1 MKSVHSVIGTLMILA
16 SSAAVATD
24 SWYLGGTLGYY
35 DLDSERAITDDY
47 QGSQA
52 GLQIGKQLGDNVAI
66 ELGHGV
72 NIGHDDF
79 DVTSLT
85 GLLWMG
91 SEAANWRPYALVGL
105 NQYNIDDVSNLAAGH
120 DDKSIQLVAGL
131 GLGTMLNDNV
141 QFRADIRGML
151 GHDEDGEDV
160 GMQLSLNH
168 MFGKKSAP
176 APAPVAVP
184 EPAPAPVVADEP
196 EVRTITIRLNVEF
209 EFNKDTVLAV
219 YGDQLEAI
227 AAAMSTYEDIDLVLE
242 GHTDS
247 RGSDDYN
254 ADLSDR
260 RAKAV
265 KAKLAADYGI
275 AASRIS
281 AIGYG
286 ESRPIDSN
294 DSDEGRARNRRV
306 VGEMSFSEVVVD

>member
-16 SSAAVATD
+16 SGVAVASD

-35 DLDSERAITDDY
+35 DLDSEHAITDDF

-52 GLQIGKQLGDNVAI
+52 GLQIGKQFGDNMAL

-72 NIGHDDF
+72 NVGHDDI

-91 SEAANWRPYALVGL
+91 SEAANWRPYALVGI
-105 NQYNIDDVSNLAAGH
+105 NQYNFDNASNLVAGH

-141 QFRADIRGML
+141 QFRADVRGML
-151 GHDEDGEDV
+151 GHDEDGEDI

-168 MFGKKSAP
+168 MFGKESAP
-176 APAPVAVP
+176 ALAPVAAP
-184 EPAPAPVVADEP
+184 EPVVVEEP

-227 AAAMSTYEDIDLVLE
+227 AAAMSTYEDIELVLE

-294 DSDEGRARNRRV
+294 DTDDGRARNRRV

>member
-1 MKSVHSVIGTLMILA
+1 MKSVHSAIGILMILA
-16 SSAAVATD
+16 AGAVAAD

-35 DLDSERAITDDY
+35 DLDSEHAIADDY

-52 GLQIGKQLGDNVAI
+52 GLRIGKQFGDNMAL

-91 SEAANWRPYALVGL
+91 SEAANWRPYALIGI
-105 NQYNIDDVSNLAAGH
+105 NQYNFDDASNLVAGH
-120 DDKSIQLVAGL
+120 DDKSIQIVAGL

-141 QFRADIRGML
+141 QFRADIRSIL

-168 MFGKKSAP
+168 MLGKKSV
-176 APAPVAVP
+176 PAPVAAP
-184 EPAPAPVVADEP
+184 EPASAPVVQEEP

-209 EFNKDTVLAV
+209 EFDKDTVLAI

-227 AAAMSTYEDIDLVLE
+227 AAAMSSYEDIELVLE

-265 KAKLAADYGI
+265 KAKLAVDYGI
-275 AASRIS
+275 ATSRIS

-294 DSDEGRARNRRV
+294 DTDDGRARNRRV